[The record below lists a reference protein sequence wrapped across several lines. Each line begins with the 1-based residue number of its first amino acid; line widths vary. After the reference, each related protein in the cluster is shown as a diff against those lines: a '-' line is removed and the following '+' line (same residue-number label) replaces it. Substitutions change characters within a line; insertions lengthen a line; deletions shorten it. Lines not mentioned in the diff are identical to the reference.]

1 MQLTIFFQCCIG
13 EEYFEKAGAKQPFRN
28 IATGAQRAR
37 ALRNRMK
44 GFYMTERNVVR
55 QYLQRAGSGAT
66 RAGLAA
72 TLVLSMSP
80 ALAIAQEAGSKNAQE
95 AAAIT
100 ATNTDA
106 TASEASKDAQTS
118 SPVEQYTMGNAQVQ
132 SVAAQ
137 ANASSSYD
145 LAKIADGTYVG
156 TATVSSADPAA
167 ASSEWDVDSYDI
179 SVSVAVS
186 SHAIASVKV
195 DQASYDQLTGDSWDY
210 LDKAENGNTRKHVT
224 GMADKIVEANG
235 TNVDTVSTATVSSNA
250 IKAAVDN
257 ALQAAYDEQ
266 NPSTPTAE
274 EYTYGY
280 AGLTWAEYWA
290 GENVQA
296 AGSTASS
303 SELDSH
309 NEADKGAFDVVTRAT
324 FNHGLHRGSY
334 QCTDVIKTAE
344 GKDIYPS
351 YYPDSKSFVDVDG
364 NTFSIDGKAKTVT
377 AADGTVYTMTGHE
390 VTGLKYVPVKIKTSD
405 LEAFKANHSF
415 VANGET
421 LAGGFGEQNLQAY
434 SGLVANVDENTNG
447 LKTVMDNNG
456 TFSFSA
462 AAAGAESGI
471 QGQEL
476 KTATG
481 IEPAV
486 KEANGS
492 YGEFLRV
499 DLNGNYGDLGAN
511 MQSVTW
517 TYYGDDATCTNALAT
532 YGTKFAADNWM
543 HKSMGIQLGL
553 TKSERCQL
561 PEGTNGTGYW
571 KLTVHA
577 LGYNDY
583 TYTFQATDDN
593 IVGAKE
599 PVTEATKAQ
608 LQELYDKAAALD
620 KSKYT
625 EDSWSASS
633 IETERDETKDLL
645 AKKNLGESEAAEQ
658 ITHLQGALDALV
670 SLYPQAGDY
679 VLMNIPYSDFYAA
692 ESNNAGTDVVTS
704 ATKQKTRSTLAAGS
718 YHVNTD
724 GSDISGVTFAVKVGE
739 GDIDWSKFT
748 RVTDDST
755 VQITT
760 SIKGKE
766 STTTYTGKDALFESD
781 SYSYYVLPAGE
792 TPANYKELTVDAQ
805 GKLSFGAVEGKEA
818 TELSNVTTH
827 FMTSSKYGD
836 YEIDFK
842 NLREQMADANGNEAT
857 VYGAVVNAADAN
869 GQLEGYGMR
878 AVENIWKGKEIAWSC
893 GLTNESHGS
902 PLSSQYYTSM
912 MGKTIKSVTFYTST
926 GTHTVTMDQ
935 YVPVKDANATI
946 KAEDASLDDANATV
960 AADATLP
967 EGFDAKYQ
975 IDGQDAEPLASNARS
990 AASVTFDASALK
1002 PGSHTLTAIDKS
1014 GKFADI
1020 STSFTATTSKLV
1032 ASFDAA
1038 SLKLAAANGAT
1049 DEDLVNYIKNIS
1061 KVTVNGTEYS
1071 AQGRGAVKII
1081 NADGSLNLA
1090 AAKQDKSLVFDA
1102 NGDYQIEVTAT
1113 GYTTNLGF
1121 TYTKAADKTALNAAI
1136 EAAAKL
1142 SNDQG
1147 TYTAASWTVFQDAL
1161 STAKGVNESPAASD
1175 DEVANALSTLQN
1187 AQAALV
1193 AASTPDQLADL
1204 RAEIEAGANLNKA
1217 DYTAESWAAYQKA
1230 LEAANAIF
1238 GSDEVS
1244 ATDVEKATQAL
1255 KDAREA
1261 LAKPIANSESSQT
1274 GTRNESNQAA
1284 PSKQGDSSDTF
1295 ARTNDSM
1302 PALAVAAGF
1311 MAFVA
1316 AATGAI
1322 AAVRRRLFDK

>member
-1 MQLTIFFQCCIG
+1 MHNDNAVLRKLNAVGSNACR
-13 EEYFEKAGAKQPFRN
+13 GAL
-28 IATGAQRAR
+28 IAA
-37 ALRNRMK
+37 
-44 GFYMTERNVVR
+44 MTVSMMPTS
-55 QYLQRAGSGAT
+55 AFA
-66 RAGLAA
+66 AAA
-72 TLVLSMSP
+72 T
-80 ALAIAQEAGSKNAQE
+80 AETGSE
-95 AAAIT
+95 
-100 ATNTDA
+100 ATNNAPISA
-106 TASEASKDAQTS
+106 TKEETKSLNSEYSL
-118 SPVEQYTMGNAQVQ
+118 
-132 SVAAQ
+132 SVISDGT
-137 ANASSSYD
+137 ASSSTGYD
-145 LAKIADGTYVG
+145 LTKIADGTYKG
-156 TATVSSADPAA
+156 TATADSNDPLNKAGDEWNAA
-167 ASSEWDVDSYDI
+167 DGKYDI
-179 SVSVAVS
+179 DVTVTVKSGKITKVE
-186 SHAIASVKV
+186 IADYSK
-195 DQASYDQLTGDSWDY
+195 LGDDDWDRM
-210 LDKAENGNTRKHVT
+210 DKAVNGFSKKGTSYTGVVEQIETAGNTT
-224 GMADKIVEANG
+224 AIDA
-235 TNVDTVSTATVSSNA
+235 VSTATISSNA

-266 NPSTPTAE
+266 NPSAPETE

-290 GENVQA
+290 GANVQA
-296 AGSTASS
+296 AGSAASS

-351 YYPDSKSFVDVDG
+351 YYPDSKSFVDTDG
-364 NTFSIDGKAKTVT
+364 NTFSIDSKAKTVT

-405 LEAFKANHSF
+405 LEAFKASHSF
-415 VANGET
+415 VANGDT
-421 LAGGFGEQNLQAY
+421 LAGGFGEQNLKAY

-447 LKTVMDNNG
+447 LKTVTNNNG
-456 TFSFSA
+456 AFSFSA
-462 AAAGAESGI
+462 AATGTESGI

-481 IEPAV
+481 IEPTV
-486 KEANGS
+486 KDASGS

-499 DLNGNYGDLGAN
+499 DLNGDYGDLGAN

-561 PEGTNGTGYW
+561 PEGTDGTGYW

-608 LQELYDKAAALD
+608 LQELYDKAASLNR
-620 KSKYT
+620 SKYT
-625 EDSWSASS
+625 EDSWNASS

-692 ESNNAGTDVVTS
+692 ESNNEGTDVVTS

-748 RVTDDST
+748 RVTDDSS
-755 VQITT
+755 VEITT

-792 TPANYKELTVDAQ
+792 TPANYKALTVDDQ
-805 GKLSFGAVEGKEA
+805 GKLSFGAVEGTEAKELAGA
-818 TELSNVTTH
+818 TAD
-827 FMTSSKYGD
+827 FKTSSKYGD
-836 YEIDFK
+836 YEIDFG

-857 VYGAVVNAADAN
+857 VYGAVVNAADAY

-926 GTHTVTMDQ
+926 GTYTVAMDQ

-960 AADATLP
+960 AADVTLP

-975 IDGQDAEPLASNARS
+975 IDGKNVEPLASNARS

-1038 SLKLAAANGAT
+1038 SLKLIAANGAT
-1049 DEDLVNYIKNIS
+1049 DEDLANYIKNIT
-1061 KVTVNGTEYS
+1061 KVTVNGTEY
-1071 AQGRGAVKII
+1071 AATGRGVVQIF

-1090 AAKQDKSLVFDA
+1090 AVNQDKSLVFNA
-1102 NGDYQIEVTAT
+1102 NGDYQIEVEAT

-1121 TYTKAADKTALNAAI
+1121 TYTKSADKTALDAAI

-1187 AQAALV
+1187 AQAALAK
-1193 AASTPDQLADL
+1193 AATTDQKTDLKVEIGRADALA
-1204 RAEIEAGANLNKA
+1204 ES
-1217 DYTAESWAAYQKA
+1217 DYTADSWKAYQSA
-1230 LEAANAIF
+1230 LAAAQ
-1238 GSDEVS
+1238 SVLSKDDAS
-1244 ATDVEKATQAL
+1244 AADVETATTAL
-1255 KDAREA
+1255 KTAREA
-1261 LAKPIANSESSQT
+1261 LAKPSQSPKDNSTSTTTTTTTSS
-1274 GTRNESNQAA
+1274 S
-1284 PSKQGDSSDTF
+1284 SKQDATKGDLPTTGDNQLV
-1295 ARTNDSM
+1295 AGGI
-1302 PALAVAAGF
+1302 VAALG
-1311 MAFVA
+1311 A
-1316 AATGAI
+1316 AII
-1322 AAVRRRLFDK
+1322 AAGATLRRRFNH

>member
-1 MQLTIFFQCCIG
+1 MHNDNAVLRKLNAVGSNACR
-13 EEYFEKAGAKQPFRN
+13 GAL
-28 IATGAQRAR
+28 IAA
-37 ALRNRMK
+37 
-44 GFYMTERNVVR
+44 MTVSMMPTS
-55 QYLQRAGSGAT
+55 AFA
-66 RAGLAA
+66 AAA
-72 TLVLSMSP
+72 TT
-80 ALAIAQEAGSKNAQE
+80 ETGSE
-95 AAAIT
+95 
-100 ATNTDA
+100 ATNNAPISA
-106 TASEASKDAQTS
+106 TKEETKSLNSEYSL
-118 SPVEQYTMGNAQVQ
+118 
-132 SVAAQ
+132 SVISDGT
-137 ANASSSYD
+137 ASSSTGYD
-145 LAKIADGTYVG
+145 LTKIADGTYKG
-156 TATVSSADPAA
+156 TATADSNDPLNKAGDEWNAA
-167 ASSEWDVDSYDI
+167 DGKYDI
-179 SVSVAVS
+179 DVTVTVKSGKITKVEIADYSKLGDDDWDRMNKAVNGFS
-186 SHAIASVKV
+186 KKGT
-195 DQASYDQLTGDSWDY
+195 SYTGVVEQIET
-210 LDKAENGNTRKHVT
+210 AGNTT
-224 GMADKIVEANG
+224 AIDA
-235 TNVDTVSTATVSSNA
+235 VSTATISSNA

-266 NPSTPTAE
+266 NPSTPATE

-296 AGSTASS
+296 AGSAASS

-351 YYPDSKSFVDVDG
+351 YYPDSKSFVDTDG
-364 NTFSIDGKAKTVT
+364 NTFSIDSKAKTVT

-405 LEAFKANHSF
+405 LEAFKASHSF
-415 VANGET
+415 VANGDT
-421 LAGGFGEQNLQAY
+421 LAGGFGELNLKAY

-447 LKTVMDNNG
+447 LKTVTNSNG

-462 AAAGAESGI
+462 AATGTESGI
-471 QGQEL
+471 QGQGL

-481 IEPAV
+481 IEPTV
-486 KEANGS
+486 KDASGS

-517 TYYGDDATCTNALAT
+517 TYYGNDATCTNALAT

-625 EDSWSASS
+625 EDSWNASS

-766 STTTYTGKDALFESD
+766 STTTYTGKDALFESAN
-781 SYSYYVLPAGE
+781 YSYYVLPAGE
-792 TPANYKELTVDAQ
+792 VPTNYKELTADSE
-805 GKLSFGAVEGKEA
+805 GNLNFGAVEGKKA
-818 TELSNVTTH
+818 TELENVTAI
-827 FMTSSKYGD
+827 FKTSSKYGD

-842 NLREQMADANGNEAT
+842 NLREQMVDADGNQAT
-857 VYGAVVNAADAN
+857 VYGAVVNAADAD
-869 GQLEGYGMR
+869 GTTEGYGMR
-878 AVENIWKGKEIAWSC
+878 TVENIWKGKEIAWSC
-893 GLTNESHGS
+893 GLVNESHGS
-902 PLSSQYYTSM
+902 PLSSRHYKSM

-926 GTHTVTMDQ
+926 GTYTVAMNQ
-935 YVPVKDANATI
+935 YVPVKASKSEIDVEANA
-946 KAEDASLDDANATV
+946 KADAETAEVKATLPADFKVEYKLDDADVTV
-960 AADATLP
+960 DN
-967 EGFDAKYQ
+967 G
-975 IDGQDAEPLASNARS
+975 
-990 AASVTFDASALK
+990 TFSIKDLK
-1002 PGSHTLTAIDKS
+1002 PGKHTLVARDAS
-1014 GKFADI
+1014 GKYADV
-1020 STSFTATTSKLV
+1020 TSELTVTTDKTVAKFDEGTSKIT
-1032 ASFDAA
+1032 
-1038 SLKLAAANGAT
+1038 AANEGDDVENFIGNIT
-1049 DEDLVNYIKNIS
+1049 TVN
-1061 KVTVNGTEYS
+1061 VNGTDYAAS
-1071 AQGRGAVKII
+1071 GRGSVKII
-1081 NADGSLNLA
+1081 NADGSINLDAVAGGQQSAKPKATGQQQGTKVFANYGTYTIKVTSTGYNTPLEFTFTHKADRTDLDKAIDAAEKLDKSAFTAVSWNAMSDALSAAKTVQANDAATDDAIAQALNALNSAVANLA
-1090 AAKQDKSLVFDA
+1090 AKATDEAKSALADLIESAGTVKNDGYTDASWNDFQTALDEAKQV
-1102 NGDYQIEVTAT
+1102 
-1113 GYTTNLGF
+1113 
-1121 TYTKAADKTALNAAI
+1121 
-1136 EAAAKL
+1136 
-1142 SNDQG
+1142 
-1147 TYTAASWTVFQDAL
+1147 AASEDPSASEVASAVDKLKATQDAL
-1161 STAKGVNESPAASD
+1161 TKKSTEGKPAGGSTSTTTTTTTTD
-1175 DEVANALSTLQN
+1175 TKKANAS
-1187 AQAALV
+1187 
-1193 AASTPDQLADL
+1193 
-1204 RAEIEAGANLNKA
+1204 K
-1217 DYTAESWAAYQKA
+1217 
-1230 LEAANAIF
+1230 
-1238 GSDEVS
+1238 
-1244 ATDVEKATQAL
+1244 
-1255 KDAREA
+1255 KDASG
-1261 LAKPIANSESSQT
+1261 LPGTGDTQIAT
-1274 GTRNESNQAA
+1274 VGI
-1284 PSKQGDSSDTF
+1284 F
-1295 ARTNDSM
+1295 AGIG
-1302 PALAVAAGF
+1302 A
-1311 MAFVA
+1311 
-1316 AATGAI
+1316 AI
-1322 AAVRRRLFDK
+1322 AAAGVAIRRRMQH

>member
-1 MQLTIFFQCCIG
+1 MHNDNAVLRKLNAVGSNACR
-13 EEYFEKAGAKQPFRN
+13 GAL
-28 IATGAQRAR
+28 IAA
-37 ALRNRMK
+37 
-44 GFYMTERNVVR
+44 MTVSMMPTS
-55 QYLQRAGSGAT
+55 AFA
-66 RAGLAA
+66 AAA
-72 TLVLSMSP
+72 TT
-80 ALAIAQEAGSKNAQE
+80 ETGSE
-95 AAAIT
+95 
-100 ATNTDA
+100 ATNHAPISATSEETKSLSSEYSLSAVSDDA
-106 TASEASKDAQTS
+106 
-118 SPVEQYTMGNAQVQ
+118 
-132 SVAAQ
+132 
-137 ANASSSYD
+137 ASSSTSYD
-145 LAKIADGTYVG
+145 LTKIADGTYEG
-156 TATVSSADPAA
+156 TATADSKDPLNKAGDEWNAA
-167 ASSEWDVDSYDI
+167 DGKYDVN
-179 SVSVAVS
+179 VSVTVKSGKIAKVEVADYSSLGDDDWDRMHKAVNGFS
-186 SHAIASVKV
+186 KKGT
-195 DQASYDQLTGDSWDY
+195 SYKGMVEQIET
-210 LDKAENGNTRKHVT
+210 AGNTT
-224 GMADKIVEANG
+224 SIDA
-235 TNVDTVSTATVSSNA
+235 VSTATISSNA

-257 ALQAAYDEQ
+257 ALQTAYDEQ
-266 NPSTPTAE
+266 NPSTPATD

-296 AGSTASS
+296 AGSSASS
-303 SELDSH
+303 SELDSR

-351 YYPDSKSFVDVDG
+351 YYPDSKSFVDTDG
-364 NTFSIDGKAKTVT
+364 NTFSIDSKAKTVT

-405 LEAFKANHSF
+405 LEAFKASHSF
-415 VANGET
+415 VANGDT
-421 LAGGFGEQNLQAY
+421 LAGGFGEQNLKAY

-447 LKTVMDNNG
+447 LKTVTNNNG
-456 TFSFSA
+456 AFSFSA
-462 AAAGAESGI
+462 AATGTESGI

-481 IEPAV
+481 IEPTV
-486 KEANGS
+486 KDASGS

-499 DLNGNYGDLGAN
+499 DLNGDYGDLGAN

-561 PEGTNGTGYW
+561 PEGTDGTGYW

-608 LQELYDKAAALD
+608 LQELYDKAASLNR
-620 KSKYT
+620 SKYT
-625 EDSWSASS
+625 EDSWNASS

-658 ITHLQGALDALV
+658 ITHLQSALDALV

-692 ESNNAGTDVVTS
+692 ESNNEGTDVVTS

-748 RVTDDST
+748 RVTDDSS
-755 VQITT
+755 VEITT

-792 TPANYKELTVDAQ
+792 TPANYKALTVDDQ
-805 GKLSFGAVEGKEA
+805 GKLSFGAVEGAEAKELAGA
-818 TELSNVTTH
+818 TAD
-827 FMTSSKYGD
+827 FKASSKYGD
-836 YEIDFK
+836 YEIDFG

-926 GTHTVTMDQ
+926 GTYTVAMDQ

-960 AADATLP
+960 AADVTLP

-975 IDGQDAEPLASNARS
+975 IDGKNVEPLASNARS

-1014 GKFADI
+1014 GKFANI

-1038 SLKLAAANGAT
+1038 SLKLIAANGAT
-1049 DEDLVNYIKNIS
+1049 DEDLANYIKNIT
-1061 KVTVNGTEYS
+1061 KVTVNGTEY
-1071 AQGRGAVKII
+1071 AATGRGVVQIF

-1090 AAKQDKSLVFDA
+1090 AVNQDKSLVFNA
-1102 NGDYQIEVTAT
+1102 NGDYQIEVEAT

-1121 TYTKAADKTALNAAI
+1121 TYTKSADKTALDAAI

-1187 AQAALV
+1187 AQAALAK
-1193 AASTPDQLADL
+1193 AATTDQKTDLKVEIGRADALA
-1204 RAEIEAGANLNKA
+1204 ES
-1217 DYTAESWAAYQKA
+1217 DYTADSWKAYQSA
-1230 LEAANAIF
+1230 LAAAQ
-1238 GSDEVS
+1238 SVLSKDDAS
-1244 ATDVEKATQAL
+1244 AADVETATTAL
-1255 KDAREA
+1255 KTAREA
-1261 LAKPIANSESSQT
+1261 LAKPSQSPKDNSTSTTTTTTTSS
-1274 GTRNESNQAA
+1274 S
-1284 PSKQGDSSDTF
+1284 SKQDATKGDLPTTGDNQLV
-1295 ARTNDSM
+1295 AGGI
-1302 PALAVAAGF
+1302 VAALG
-1311 MAFVA
+1311 A
-1316 AATGAI
+1316 AII
-1322 AAVRRRLFDK
+1322 AAGATLRRRFNH

>member
-1 MQLTIFFQCCIG
+1 MHNDNAVLRKLNTVGSNACR
-13 EEYFEKAGAKQPFRN
+13 GAL
-28 IATGAQRAR
+28 IAA
-37 ALRNRMK
+37 
-44 GFYMTERNVVR
+44 MTVSMMPTS
-55 QYLQRAGSGAT
+55 AFA
-66 RAGLAA
+66 AAA
-72 TLVLSMSP
+72 TT
-80 ALAIAQEAGSKNAQE
+80 ETGSE
-95 AAAIT
+95 
-100 ATNTDA
+100 ATNNAPISATNEETKSLNSEYSLSAVSDDA
-106 TASEASKDAQTS
+106 TS
-118 SPVEQYTMGNAQVQ
+118 STT
-132 SVAAQ
+132 
-137 ANASSSYD
+137 SYD
-145 LAKIADGTYVG
+145 LTKIADGTYEG
-156 TATVSSADPAA
+156 TATADSNDPLNKAGDEWNAA
-167 ASSEWDVDSYDI
+167 DGKYDVNVNVTVKSGKIAKVEVADYSNLGDDDWDRMDRAANGFSKKGTSY
-179 SVSVAVS
+179 
-186 SHAIASVKV
+186 
-195 DQASYDQLTGDSWDY
+195 TGVVEQIET
-210 LDKAENGNTRKHVT
+210 AGNTT
-224 GMADKIVEANG
+224 AIDA
-235 TNVDTVSTATVSSNA
+235 VSTATISSNA

-266 NPSTPTAE
+266 NPSTPATE

-290 GENVQA
+290 GESVQA

-351 YYPDSKSFVDVDG
+351 YYPDSKSFVDTDG

-405 LEAFKANHSF
+405 LEAFKASHSF

-447 LKTVMDNNG
+447 LKTVTNDNG
-456 TFSFSA
+456 AFGFSA
-462 AAAGAESGI
+462 AAVGTESGI
-471 QGQEL
+471 QDQEL

-481 IEPAV
+481 IEPTV

-561 PEGTNGTGYW
+561 PEGTDGTGYW
-571 KLTVHA
+571 MLTVHA

-658 ITHLQGALDALV
+658 ITHLQAALDALV
-670 SLYPQAGDY
+670 SLYPQVGDY

-692 ESNNAGTDVVTS
+692 ESNNEGTDVVTS

-748 RVTDDST
+748 RVTDDSS
-755 VQITT
+755 VEITT

-781 SYSYYVLPAGE
+781 SCSYYVLPAGE
-792 TPANYKELTVDAQ
+792 TPTNYKELTADAQ
-805 GKLSFGAVEGKEA
+805 GKLNFGAVEGAEAKELA
-818 TELSNVTTH
+818 GVTVD
-827 FMTSSKYGD
+827 FKTSSKYGD
-836 YEIDFK
+836 YEIDFD
-842 NLREQMADANGNEAT
+842 NLRAQMADASGNEAT

-869 GQLEGYGMR
+869 GTVEGYGMR

-926 GTHTVTMDQ
+926 GTYTVAMDQ
-935 YVPVKDANATI
+935 YVPVKSADAAI
-946 KAEDASLDDANATV
+946 KAEDTSLDSANATV
-960 AADATLP
+960 KADVTLP

-975 IDGQDAEPLASNARS
+975 IDGKDVEPLASNARS
-990 AASVTFDASALK
+990 AASVTFDASAFK

-1014 GKFADI
+1014 GKFAEI

-1038 SLKLAAANGAT
+1038 SLKLIAANGAT
-1049 DEDLVNYIKNIS
+1049 DEDLANYIKNIS
-1061 KVTVNGTEYS
+1061 KVTVNGTEY
-1071 AQGRGAVKII
+1071 AATGRGSVQIF

-1090 AAKQDKSLVFDA
+1090 AANQDKSLMFNA
-1102 NGDYQIEVTAT
+1102 NGDYQIEVEVT

-1121 TYTKAADKTALNAAI
+1121 TYTKSADKTALNAAI

-1161 STAKGVNESPAASD
+1161 SAAKGVNESPAASD

-1187 AQAALV
+1187 AQAALAK
-1193 AASTPDQLADL
+1193 AATTDQKTDLKVEIGRAD
-1204 RAEIEAGANLNKA
+1204 ALNES
-1217 DYTAESWAAYQKA
+1217 DYTADSWKAYQSA
-1230 LEAANAIF
+1230 LAAAQ
-1238 GSDEVS
+1238 SVLSKDDAS
-1244 ATDVEKATQAL
+1244 AADVETATTAL
-1255 KDAREA
+1255 KTAREA
-1261 LAKPIANSESSQT
+1261 LAKPSQSPKDNSTSTTTTTTTSS
-1274 GTRNESNQAA
+1274 S
-1284 PSKQGDSSDTF
+1284 SKQDAAKGDLPTTGDNQLV
-1295 ARTNDSM
+1295 AGGI
-1302 PALAVAAGF
+1302 VAALG
-1311 MAFVA
+1311 A
-1316 AATGAI
+1316 AII
-1322 AAVRRRLFDK
+1322 AAGATLRRRFNH

>member
-1 MQLTIFFQCCIG
+1 MHNDNAVLRKLNTVGSNACR
-13 EEYFEKAGAKQPFRN
+13 GAL
-28 IATGAQRAR
+28 IAA
-37 ALRNRMK
+37 
-44 GFYMTERNVVR
+44 MTVSMMPTS
-55 QYLQRAGSGAT
+55 AFA
-66 RAGLAA
+66 AAA
-72 TLVLSMSP
+72 TT
-80 ALAIAQEAGSKNAQE
+80 ETGSE
-95 AAAIT
+95 
-100 ATNTDA
+100 ATNNAPISATSEETKSLSSEYSLSAVSDDA
-106 TASEASKDAQTS
+106 
-118 SPVEQYTMGNAQVQ
+118 
-132 SVAAQ
+132 
-137 ANASSSYD
+137 ASSSTSYD
-145 LAKIADGTYVG
+145 LTKIADGTYEG
-156 TATVSSADPAA
+156 TATADSKDPLNKAGDEWNAA
-167 ASSEWDVDSYDI
+167 DGKYDVN
-179 SVSVAVS
+179 VSVTVKSGKIAKVEVADYSSLGDDDWDRMHKAVNGFS
-186 SHAIASVKV
+186 KKGT
-195 DQASYDQLTGDSWDY
+195 SYKGMVEQIET
-210 LDKAENGNTRKHVT
+210 AGNTT
-224 GMADKIVEANG
+224 SIDA
-235 TNVDTVSTATVSSNA
+235 VSTATISSNA

-257 ALQAAYDEQ
+257 ALQTAYDEQ
-266 NPSTPTAE
+266 NPSTPATD

-296 AGSTASS
+296 AGSSASS
-303 SELDSH
+303 SELDSR

-351 YYPDSKSFVDVDG
+351 YYPDSKSFVDTDG

-405 LEAFKANHSF
+405 LEAFKASHSF

-447 LKTVMDNNG
+447 LKTVTNDNG
-456 TFSFSA
+456 AFGFSA
-462 AAAGAESGI
+462 AAVGTESGI
-471 QGQEL
+471 QDQEL

-481 IEPAV
+481 IEPTV

-561 PEGTNGTGYW
+561 PEGTDGTGYW

-608 LQELYDKAAALD
+608 LQELYDKAASLNR
-620 KSKYT
+620 SKYT
-625 EDSWSASS
+625 EDSWNASS
-633 IETERDETKDLL
+633 IETESDETKDLL

-692 ESNNAGTDVVTS
+692 ESNNEGTDVVTS

-748 RVTDDST
+748 RVTDDSS
-755 VQITT
+755 VEITT

-792 TPANYKELTVDAQ
+792 TPANYKALTVDDQ
-805 GKLSFGAVEGKEA
+805 GKLSFGAVEGAEAKELAGA
-818 TELSNVTTH
+818 TAD
-827 FMTSSKYGD
+827 FKASSKYGD
-836 YEIDFK
+836 YEIDFG

-926 GTHTVTMDQ
+926 GTYTVAMDQ

-960 AADATLP
+960 AADVTLP

-975 IDGQDAEPLASNARS
+975 IDGKNVEPLASNARS

-1014 GKFADI
+1014 GKFANI

-1038 SLKLAAANGAT
+1038 SLKLIAANGAT
-1049 DEDLVNYIKNIS
+1049 DEDLANYIKNIT
-1061 KVTVNGTEYS
+1061 KVTVNGTEY
-1071 AQGRGAVKII
+1071 AATGRGVVQIF

-1090 AAKQDKSLVFDA
+1090 AVNQDKSLVFNA
-1102 NGDYQIEVTAT
+1102 NGDYQIEVEVT

-1121 TYTKAADKTALNAAI
+1121 TYTKSADKTALDAAI

-1175 DEVANALSTLQN
+1175 DEVANTLSTLQN
-1187 AQAALV
+1187 AQAALAK
-1193 AASTPDQLADL
+1193 AATTDQKTDLKVEIGRADALA
-1204 RAEIEAGANLNKA
+1204 ES
-1217 DYTAESWAAYQKA
+1217 DYTADSWKAYQSA
-1230 LEAANAIF
+1230 LAAAQ
-1238 GSDEVS
+1238 SVLSKDDAS
-1244 ATDVEKATQAL
+1244 AADVETATTAL
-1255 KDAREA
+1255 KTAREA
-1261 LAKPIANSESSQT
+1261 LAKPSQSPKDNSTSTTTTTTTSS
-1274 GTRNESNQAA
+1274 S
-1284 PSKQGDSSDTF
+1284 SKQDATKGDLPTTGDNQLV
-1295 ARTNDSM
+1295 AGGI
-1302 PALAVAAGF
+1302 VAALG
-1311 MAFVA
+1311 A
-1316 AATGAI
+1316 AII
-1322 AAVRRRLFDK
+1322 AAGATLRRRFNH

>member
-1 MQLTIFFQCCIG
+1 MQNDN
-13 EEYFEKAGAKQPFRN
+13 AV
-28 IATGAQRAR
+28 
-37 ALRNRMK
+37 LRK
-44 GFYMTERNVVR
+44 LNVV
-55 QYLQRAGSGAT
+55 GSNACRGALIAAMT
-66 RAGLAA
+66 VSMMPTSAFAAA
-72 TLVLSMSP
+72 TTT
-80 ALAIAQEAGSKNAQE
+80 ETGSE
-95 AAAIT
+95 
-100 ATNTDA
+100 ATNNAPISA
-106 TASEASKDAQTS
+106 TSEETNSLSSEYSLSTVSDDTTS
-118 SPVEQYTMGNAQVQ
+118 SST
-132 SVAAQ
+132 
-137 ANASSSYD
+137 SYD
-145 LAKIADGTYVG
+145 LTKIADGTYTG
-156 TATVSSADPAA
+156 TATADSNDPAA
-167 ASSEWDVDSYDI
+167 GGNEWDVDSYE
-179 SVSVAVS
+179 VKVTVKVAS
-186 SHAIASVKV
+186 GKIDSVKV
-195 DQASYDQLTGDSWDY
+195 ADETYDALTGESWDY
-210 LDKAENGNTRKHVT
+210 LDKAEHGNARKHVT

-235 TNVDTVSTATVSSNA
+235 TSVDAVSTATVSSNA

-266 NPSTPTAE
+266 NPSTPAAD

-296 AGSTASS
+296 AGSSASS
-303 SELDSH
+303 SELDSR

-334 QCTDVIKTAE
+334 QCTDVIETAE
-344 GKDIYPS
+344 GVKIYPS

-364 NTFSIDGKAKTVT
+364 NVFSIDSKAKTVT

-390 VTGLKYVPVKIKTSD
+390 VTGLKYVPVKIKTAD
-405 LEAFKANHSF
+405 LEAFKASHSF

-421 LAGGFGEQNLQAY
+421 LAGGYGEQNLQAY
-434 SGLVANVDENTNG
+434 SGLVAAVDANTNG
-447 LKTVMDNNG
+447 LKTVTNNNG

-462 AAAGAESGI
+462 AATGTESGI
-471 QGQEL
+471 EGREL

-481 IEPAV
+481 IEPTV
-486 KEANGS
+486 KDASGS

-517 TYYGDDATCTNALAT
+517 TYYGDDATYTNALAT

-583 TYTFQATDDN
+583 TYEFQATDDN

-625 EDSWSASS
+625 EDSWTASS
-633 IETERDETKDLL
+633 IETETAETKDLL

-670 SLYPQAGDY
+670 SLYPEAGDY
-679 VLMNIPYSDFYAA
+679 VLMNIPYADFYAA

-704 ATKQKTRSTLAAGS
+704 ATKQKTRSTLASGS
-718 YHVNTD
+718 YHVNSD
-724 GSDISGVTFAVKVGE
+724 GTDISGVTFAVKVGE

-748 RVTDDST
+748 RVTDDSSVT
-755 VQITT
+755 ITT

-766 STTTYTGKDALFESD
+766 STATYTGKDALFESV
-781 SYSYYVLPAGE
+781 SYSYYMLPAGE
-792 TPANYKELTVDAQ
+792 VPTNYKELTSDSE
-805 GKLSFGAVEGKEA
+805 GNLSFGAVEGKET
-818 TELSNVTTH
+818 TELANVTAN
-827 FMTSSKYGD
+827 FKTSSKYGD

-842 NLREQMADANGNEAT
+842 NLREQMVDADGNQAT
-857 VYGAVVNAADAN
+857 VYGAVVNAADAD
-869 GQLEGYGMR
+869 GTIEGYGMR
-878 AVENIWKGKEIAWSC
+878 AVENIWKGKELAWSC
-893 GLTNESHGS
+893 GLVTESHGS

-926 GTHTVTMDQ
+926 GTYTVAMDQ
-935 YVPVKDANATI
+935 YVPVKDADAAI
-946 KAEDASLDDANATV
+946 KAEDTSLDDTDATV
-960 AADATLP
+960 KADVTLP

-975 IDGQDAEPLASNARS
+975 IDGQDVEALAAKTRS
-990 AASVTFDASALK
+990 SASVAFDASALK

-1014 GKFADI
+1014 GTFADV

-1038 SLKLAAANGAT
+1038 NLKLIAANDAT
-1049 DEDLVNYIKNIS
+1049 DEDLANYIGNIT

-1071 AQGRGAVKII
+1071 AQGRGAVKIF

-1090 AAKQDKSLVFDA
+1090 AANQDKSPVFNA
-1102 NGDYQIEVTAT
+1102 NGDYQIEVEAT

-1121 TYTKAADKTALNAAI
+1121 TYTKSADKAALNAAI
-1136 EAAAKL
+1136 EAAVKL
-1142 SNDQG
+1142 DNDKG

-1161 STAKGVNESPAASD
+1161 NAAQGVNESPAATD

-1187 AQAALV
+1187 AQAALAK
-1193 AASTPDQLADL
+1193 AATTDQKTDLKVEIGRADV
-1204 RAEIEAGANLNKA
+1204 LNES
-1217 DYTAESWAAYQKA
+1217 DYTADSWKAYQSA
-1230 LEAANAIF
+1230 LAAAQSVLSKDDASAADVEAA
-1238 GSDEVS
+1238 
-1244 ATDVEKATQAL
+1244 TTAL
-1255 KDAREA
+1255 KAAREA
-1261 LAKPIANSESSQT
+1261 LAKPSQSSKGNSMSTTTTTTDTKKANASKKDASGLPGTGDTQIAT
-1274 GTRNESNQAA
+1274 VGI
-1284 PSKQGDSSDTF
+1284 F
-1295 ARTNDSM
+1295 AGIG
-1302 PALAVAAGF
+1302 A
-1311 MAFVA
+1311 
-1316 AATGAI
+1316 AI
-1322 AAVRRRLFDK
+1322 AAAGVAIRRRMQH